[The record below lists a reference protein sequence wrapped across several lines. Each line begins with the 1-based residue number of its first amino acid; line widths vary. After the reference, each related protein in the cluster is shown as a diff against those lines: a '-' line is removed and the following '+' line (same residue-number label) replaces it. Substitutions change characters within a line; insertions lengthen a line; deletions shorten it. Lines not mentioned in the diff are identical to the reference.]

1 VSVAVRRLDRV
12 TDAISYPTDDEV
24 LRAFNSF
31 VTERAEA
38 GVLFAKALS
47 SLMFD
52 GSTLMATFDPS
63 SVGVDEE
70 AFLAANPFDSLAE
83 FMGTP
88 VAFADTEGQRLR
100 QRVNTI
106 SATLRS
112 GRDLGSVPVSSIYRA
127 GTGQDWEPGK

>member
-1 VSVAVRRLDRV
+1 VSVAVRSL
-12 TDAISYPTDDEV
+12 TDATSCPTDDEV
-24 LRAFNSF
+24 LRAFESY

-63 SVGVDEE
+63 AVGVDEE

-100 QRVNTI
+100 QRVSTI

-112 GRDLGSVPVSSIYRA
+112 GRDLGSVPVSSIYHA